1 VRRPKLT
8 PRLVRACVRAE
19 SCDCSLHSATH
30 KLRVRKTRLAKGL
43 TDAQGDREF
52 MAAYKDVHQDLKEDG
67 MPWGTYMRLRVELRP
82 GSYHNNLQ
90 KLGMGLASWAEF
102 IERKKA
108 TREKVRVAAIKIANG
123 KVSRA
128 LNM

>member
-1 VRRPKLT
+1 
-8 PRLVRACVRAE
+8 
-19 SCDCSLHSATH
+19 
-30 KLRVRKTRLAKGL
+30 
-43 TDAQGDREF
+43 
-52 MAAYKDVHQDLKEDG
+52 MAAYKDAHQELKPDG
-67 MPWGTYMRLRVELRP
+67 VPWKLYVQQRFERTP

-90 KLGMGLASWAEF
+90 KLSMGLASWAEF
-102 IERKKA
+102 IRRKKA

>member
-1 VRRPKLT
+1 ML
-8 PRLVRACVRAE
+8 RA
-19 SCDCSLHSATH
+19 
-30 KLRVRKTRLAKGL
+30 RKTTLAKGL
-43 TDAQGDREF
+43 ANACNEVVF
-52 MAAYKDVHQDLKEDG
+52 MAAYKDAHQELKPDG
-67 MPWGTYMRLRVELRP
+67 MSWQLYTQQRFERTP

-90 KLGMGLASWAEF
+90 KLSMGLASWAEF
-102 IERKKA
+102 IQRKKA